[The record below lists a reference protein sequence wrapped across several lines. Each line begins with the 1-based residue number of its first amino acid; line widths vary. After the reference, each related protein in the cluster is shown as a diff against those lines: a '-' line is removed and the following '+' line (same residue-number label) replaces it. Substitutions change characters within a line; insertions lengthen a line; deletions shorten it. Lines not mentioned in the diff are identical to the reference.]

1 MKRVY
6 YGWRVVVGA
15 FLLLFCAV
23 GTHFYAFPVFFDV
36 MVREMGWART
46 QAALAMTIGTFVAGA
61 AGILVG
67 WLVRRIGL
75 RPVMVCGT
83 IVAALGFLLLR
94 TVAEPWQFYLYY
106 GFIISIGVAGI
117 GTIPNLTAV
126 EAWFD
131 RGKSTALGI
140 AATGVGA
147 GGVVMPLLV
156 GWLITKY
163 DWQTACLGVAGALV
177 LVGIPVSAIIMRAPQ
192 ARKLPPEP
200 GQQQESKTEA
210 VTVGQA
216 LRRKSFWMVS
226 ISVMLWL
233 CAYTI
238 GLTHQVAFAVDM
250 GIDRV
255 AAAGAVSLL
264 CVFSIPA
271 RIGFGRLGDIMDKR
285 YVVMIGAGLQ
295 AVAFVILLQTTN
307 LAMLYLYS
315 AVVGIAA
322 GGLTP
327 IVPGLVADYFGRR
340 HFGAIYGAVEMVATL
355 GQMVGPVYGGWIYDV
370 SKSYNSAFLSGI
382 VIALL
387 AVVLIYVVPKA
398 RLH

>member
-1 MKRVY
+1 MKKVH
-6 YGWRVVVGA
+6 YGWWVVVGA
-15 FLLLFCAV
+15 FLLLFSAV
-23 GTHFYAFPVFFDV
+23 GTHFYAFPVFFEV
-36 MVREMGWART
+36 MVREMEWTRT
-46 QAALAMTIGTFVAGA
+46 QAALAMTIGTLVAGST
-61 AGILVG
+61 GVFVG
-67 WLVRRIGL
+67 WLIHKIGL
-75 RPVMVCGT
+75 RAVMVCGT

-117 GTIPNLTAV
+117 GTIPNMTAV

-131 RGKSTALGI
+131 HGKSTALGI
-140 AATGVGA
+140 AATGVGV

-163 DWQTACLGVAGALV
+163 DWQTACLCMAGILI
-177 LVGIPVSAIIMRAPQ
+177 LVGVPVSTAVMRTPQ
-192 ARKLPPEP
+192 ARKVAPEQAW
-200 GQQQESKTEA
+200 QQGFETKDATI
-210 VTVGQA
+210 GQA
-216 LRRKSFWMVS
+216 LREKSFWLIS

-250 GIDRV
+250 GVDRV
-255 AAAGAVSLL
+255 AAAGAVSML

-271 RIGFGRLGDIMDKR
+271 RIGFGKLGDIMDKR
-285 YVVMIGAGLQ
+285 YIVMMGAGLQ
-295 AVAFVILLQTTN
+295 AVAFVVLLQTTS

-327 IVPGLVADYFGRR
+327 ILPGLVADYFGRR
-340 HFGAIYGAVEMVATL
+340 HFGAIYGATEMVTTL
-355 GQMVGPVYGGWIYDV
+355 GQMAGPVYGGWIYDTTG
-370 SKSYNSAFLSGI
+370 SYYSAFLSGI
-382 VIALL
+382 IIALL
-387 AVVLIYVVPKA
+387 AVILIYVAP
-398 RLH
+398 RTRRR

>member
-1 MKRVY
+1 
-6 YGWRVVVGA
+6 
-15 FLLLFCAV
+15 
-23 GTHFYAFPVFFDV
+23 
-36 MVREMGWART
+36 
-46 QAALAMTIGTFVAGA
+46 
-61 AGILVG
+61 
-67 WLVRRIGL
+67 
-75 RPVMVCGT
+75 
-83 IVAALGFLLLR
+83 
-94 TVAEPWQFYLYY
+94 
-106 GFIISIGVAGI
+106 
-117 GTIPNLTAV
+117 
-126 EAWFD
+126 
-131 RGKSTALGI
+131 
-140 AATGVGA
+140 
-147 GGVVMPLLV
+147 MPLLV
-156 GWLITKY
+156 GWLISKY
-163 DWQTACLGVAGALV
+163 DWQTACLGVAGALI

-192 ARKLPPEP
+192 ARKLPTELRR
-200 GQQQESKTEA
+200 QRELKTEDVSA
-210 VTVGQA
+210 GQA

-271 RIGFGRLGDIMDKR
+271 RIGFGKLGDIMDKR
-285 YVVMIGAGLQ
+285 YVVMMGAGLQ
-295 AVAFVILLQTTN
+295 AAAFVILLQTTS
-307 LAMLYLYS
+307 LAMLYLYA

-340 HFGAIYGAVEMVATL
+340 HFGAIYGAVEMVTTL

-370 SKSYNSAFLSGI
+370 SKSYDSAFLSGI

-398 RLH
+398 HLH